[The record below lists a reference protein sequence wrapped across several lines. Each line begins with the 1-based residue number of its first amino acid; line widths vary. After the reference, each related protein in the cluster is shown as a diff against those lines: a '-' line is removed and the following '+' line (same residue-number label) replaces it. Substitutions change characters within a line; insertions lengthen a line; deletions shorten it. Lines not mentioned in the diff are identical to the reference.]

1 MKLNFLS
8 LILLISFNSL
18 IAKDQVY
25 SINQSDYTNEEYTCF
40 LQYMVRKG
48 YNNDRP
54 FKPSNENLQT
64 MIISFQNK
72 MDNMKVEGTNE
83 DSTFEYQKFI
93 DLPND
98 SMGIKK
104 GTLGITYYGL
114 KSDKSWLYYDIF
126 ENGKLLIWLDNQ
138 ILDEFF
144 CPNLKLDIKKVK

>member
-83 DSTFEYQKFI
+83 DSTFE
-93 DLPND
+93 
-98 SMGIKK
+98 
-104 GTLGITYYGL
+104 
-114 KSDKSWLYYDIF
+114 
-126 ENGKLLIWLDNQ
+126 
-138 ILDEFF
+138 
-144 CPNLKLDIKKVK
+144 